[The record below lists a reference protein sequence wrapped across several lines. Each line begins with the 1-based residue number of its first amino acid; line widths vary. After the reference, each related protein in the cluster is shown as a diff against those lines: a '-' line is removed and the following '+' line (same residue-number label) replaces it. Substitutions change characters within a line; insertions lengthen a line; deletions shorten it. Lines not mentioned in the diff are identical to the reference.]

1 MGQSATI
8 LKGVRNEKND
18 GKSPDVSKSKTTLM
32 VNTVRT
38 VKKKTEQVHG
48 IGGNPARSNVIFA
61 NQQRAYKVR
70 RLPTSH

>member
-38 VKKKTEQVHG
+38 VKKKRNKSTELEAILH
-48 IGGNPARSNVIFA
+48 AA
-61 NQQRAYKVR
+61 
-70 RLPTSH
+70 T

>member
-18 GKSPDVSKSKTTLM
+18 GKSPYVSKSKTTLM

-38 VKKKTEQVHG
+38 VKKKTEQLSTQSRIN
-48 IGGNPARSNVIFA
+48 IGHENATFFR
-61 NQQRAYKVR
+61 
-70 RLPTSH
+70 T